1 MTLGAIFSRHAWTHL
16 LKRRGRRR
24 RASGSRKRSGRL
36 ATAEGLEPRIALTV
50 NIFTH
55 NAGGDSP
62 GYAAFIL
69 DESGDDL
76 YLRQTLQT
84 IGAGS
89 GPVSY
94 LELADNPGFF
104 SSFDVAFDTNSVVN
118 GTNYQDIFV
127 SQGVQNTWNEA
138 VGSGRSTVLPDANNV
153 APPGG
158 FDGLEADETYH
169 VLPGTLGGS
178 SNFFASNFVIT
189 LDNGAVDGSTFAT
202 QYLLDEQDG
211 GVNGIWPLVFS
222 NNQTSITLPFSG
234 DPIDDI
240 DVTGTVNLYT
250 GQVSLSYTGN
260 GTALNPQTTFSVNY
274 ASPVIANDPSTV
286 TLATGLTVDAG
297 FVVDL
302 PSPDSTITIASP
314 INSPSRG
321 TADEGLLD
329 LRATNVLV
337 NAPVVANDGVR
348 AIESRFHDTPSVETN
363 TTADVYASNIVPI
376 PPVDAANVQVGA
388 RVRVGFE
395 APGFEWVPA
404 DTNVIAV
411 DAVTGELTLSHVVS
425 TLQFDR
431 LEIYNPSS
439 VASTA
444 VTLAAGDELVE
455 SATIFLDGPGPFD
468 IQPGAVVQPQGAIET
483 DTYIPLNTFVAAV
496 NTVTGR
502 VDLTRPV
509 SLPVGT
515 TTIDFFN
522 NGYDDNKVERFEATT
537 VIEAPSF
544 NFHIA
549 DDLSSDIRERGR
561 LYVAGSSG
569 LRGVGGGT
577 ASLLTANV
585 AASDIVFEGDVA
597 VATQS
602 YLFQTTIAEAPF
614 SFTTKNSSGVSTG
627 SLSGTTLDVT
637 LANATPPE
645 AENSVIQI
653 VDLDTAVTSMR
664 ISAEDTT
671 AMNPPFPT
679 DGPDDHDPIPEGPFP
694 FAITIRESDDLSID
708 ANLASGGPVDVTVGG
723 DLDLTS
729 TIQSSQDLTFTVAG
743 DIAGTAWLTTVDG
756 QISLA
761 ATDVS
766 IEGLVQVLARPFD
779 GITTDV
785 AITATDGSITLGQG
799 IRAVNKILI
808 DQRSATSPATPG
820 SVQSNGLLA
829 AYDVQVFADG
839 NVDIDTAAPF
849 VDVSVASVVNG
860 QANNAREVVVMSDRA
875 GEFSISTA
883 GGTARITALGVD
895 ANSDTP
901 SVTDDVAALSL
912 TLRDTG
918 VLFASAPDGS
928 IDVTAVSS
936 DTLVMG
942 IAADLLAGTAANMQ
956 AAGSVEVRTTQAPI
970 TVLDAAIAG
979 QGSLQVRAVTTAE
992 LTGGTYAQNTPGIT
1006 PSTITA
1012 NTNGSINGTALAA
1025 FGGLDATTNPLRF
1038 RDLVLLNQ
1046 QANAEENGIYQIVNL
1061 GNESEPWQLRRYA
1074 LAETT
1079 AELPVGRRMYVT
1091 DGDGRGNTYRV
1102 SVYTNDL
1109 NTTPLRVSPGLARAA
1124 DEIAVR
1130 FATESI
1136 LDGTF
1141 NSATGTITGALAPGV
1156 RLRVN
1161 ETPVNAGDLI
1171 LVQFGAEPGAV
1182 GTNTTPSSVAN
1193 GVYQVT
1199 TPDGAWVLTRYD
1211 NPEPPSNPSGVVA
1224 EATVL
1229 VNEGFF
1235 RTSRTG
1241 QTFQVAYDGLGL
1253 VGLTITDDTAN
1264 VVSEVGSYDPR
1275 DLTTLVVS
1283 TAAGTNQSAGSLGKM
1298 LTIAQDNAAKDL
1310 AGQDVL
1316 QALRFG
1322 NVLGSVTGLTGTV
1335 SLRQELPIINRP
1347 LVIDASQRYNLS
1359 PGATIQTLVIDGSRI
1374 TSSSESTFVTRSDEV
1389 NGLVLGAGASADTT
1403 SNIFRPLQSVV
1414 SAVRFGGFEQGA
1426 AVVVDGASNVLLE
1439 NLTIGQNS
1447 NSDSQAVRYGVR
1459 VTGTS
1464 GSSGPV
1470 SILGGDFTSATIPT
1484 NPSLPAS
1491 SAAVTPALDGA
1502 GVLIDGAAQS
1512 VQVVESDVGSQIA
1525 GNVVG
1530 VLVRSSNPSTP
1541 QTSQNSI
1548 GAIPIDRF
1556 EAKVTLNLFTMTV
1569 PSTDSSGQGINMNDV
1584 YLGQT
1589 VSGREIAS
1597 GTTVIAVNRL
1607 TREVTLSNAAIGSN
1621 ATATITLGTPQR
1633 TTIGQNFWGIRL
1645 ESGATRVV
1653 NTDVENNILDG
1664 ILIGDGLGG
1673 AVFAAIGA
1681 SGVADS
1687 DSNAIYSNGRNG
1699 IRFATDVLS
1708 STGPAEITIQGNYVG
1723 RTVTSTTFVGNGQG
1737 SYYWEGDPTNLPT
1750 DAAFASLGYDPE
1762 TQTPTPPSYITNDAL
1777 FSSLITPAV
1786 PGGFVDAN
1794 GNVNADFAAGSGGGS
1809 PLPPGPP
1816 PPNDGNV

>member
-1 MTLGAIFSRHAWTHL
+1 MALANIFSRLAL
-16 LKRRGRRR
+16 MKRPRRTGRCRAVTGRGSHGNFF
-24 RASGSRKRSGRL
+24 AV
-36 ATAEGLEPRIALTV
+36 AEKLEPRIALTV
-50 NIFTH
+50 NVFTH

-89 GPVSY
+89 EPVSF

-104 SSFDVAFDTNSVVN
+104 SSFDVAFDTNSVVDGN
-118 GTNYQDIFV
+118 NYQDIFV
-127 SQGVQNTWNEA
+127 SQGVQNTWTQS
-138 VGSGRSTVLPDANNV
+138 VGSGRSTTLPDANNV
-153 APPGG
+153 APVGG
-158 FDGLEADETYH
+158 FAGLEADETFH

-178 SNFFASNFVIT
+178 PNFFSSNFVIT

-202 QYLLDEQDG
+202 QNLLDEQDG
-211 GVNGIWPLVFS
+211 LINGEWPLVFS

-234 DPIDDI
+234 AGDD
-240 DVTGTVNLYT
+240 DMGVTGTVNLYT
-250 GQVSLSYTGN
+250 GQISLNYTGD
-260 GTALNPQTTFSVNY
+260 GTTLNPQTTFFVNY
-274 ASPVIANDPSTV
+274 ASPVVADDPSTV

-297 FVVDL
+297 FAVDL
-302 PSPDSTITIASP
+302 PSPDSTITVASP

-321 TADEGLLD
+321 TADQGLLD

-337 NAPVVANDGVR
+337 NAPVVADGGTRVL
-348 AIESRFHDTPSVETN
+348 ESRFHNSPSVETN
-363 TTADVYASNIVPI
+363 VVGDVYASNIVPI
-376 PPVDAANVQVGA
+376 SDAASVQVGA
-388 RVRVGFE
+388 RVFVDSGND
-395 APGFEWVPA
+395 APGFEWFPA
-404 DTNVIAV
+404 DTNVVAIN
-411 DAVTGELTLSHVVS
+411 GNELTLSHVVS
-425 TLQFDR
+425 TLSGDP
-431 LEIYNPSS
+431 LDIYNPSS
-439 VASTA
+439 VASA
-444 VTLAAGDELVE
+444 SVTLAAGEELVE

-468 IQPGAVVQPQGAIET
+468 IQPGAVVQPQGTIET

-515 TTIDFFN
+515 TTIDFYN
-522 NGYDDNKVERFEATT
+522 NGYDDTKVERFEATT
-537 VIEAPSF
+537 VIESPSF

-549 DDLSSDIRERGR
+549 DDNSSDIRDRGR

-577 ASLLTANV
+577 ANLLTANV

-597 VATQS
+597 AATQS
-602 YLFQTTIAEAPF
+602 YLFQTTITEAPYT
-614 SFTTKNSSGVSTG
+614 FTTKNSSGVSTG

-645 AENSVIQI
+645 AQNAVIQV

-664 ISAEDTT
+664 ISAEDTA
-671 AMNPPFPT
+671 AMNPPFPA

-723 DLDLTS
+723 DLALTS
-729 TIQSSQDLTFTVAG
+729 TIQSSQDLSFTAG
-743 DIAGTAWLTTVDG
+743 GAITGTAWLTTVDG
-756 QISLA
+756 QISLE

-766 IEGLVQVLARPFD
+766 IDGLVQVLARPFD
-779 GITTDV
+779 GITTDITV
-785 AITATDGSITLGQG
+785 TATDGSIALGQG
-799 IRAVNKILI
+799 VRAVNKILI
-808 DQRSATSPATPG
+808 DQRSAASPATPG
-820 SVQSNGLLA
+820 GVQSNGLLA

-839 NVDIDTAAPF
+839 DVDIDTAAPF

-860 QANNAREVVVMSDRA
+860 QANNARNVTVVSGRP

-883 GGTARITALGVD
+883 GGSASVTARGVD
-895 ANSDTP
+895 VNSDTP
-901 SVTDDVAALSL
+901 SVADDVAALSL
-912 TLRDTG
+912 TLRETG
-918 VLFASAPDGS
+918 VLFASAPEGS

-942 IAADLLAGTAANMQ
+942 VAADLLAGTAANMQ
-956 AAGSVEVRTTQAPI
+956 AAGSVKVRTTQAPV

-979 QGSLQVRAVTTAE
+979 QGSLQVRAVTTTAD
-992 LTGGTYAQNTPGIT
+992 LTAVSYAQNTPGIT

-1012 NTNGSINGTALAA
+1012 NTNGSINGAALAA
-1025 FGGLDATTNPLRF
+1025 FGGLDAATNPLRF

-1046 QANAEENGIYQIVNL
+1046 QANAEENGVYQIVSL
-1061 GNESEPWQLRRYA
+1061 GNASEPWQLRRYA

-1091 DGDGRGNTYRV
+1091 DGDDRGNTYRV
-1102 SVYTNDL
+1102 SGYANVL
-1109 NTTPLRVSPGLARAA
+1109 NTTPLRVSPGLARSA

-1130 FATESI
+1130 FATEAI

-1141 NSATGTITGALAPGV
+1141 NAGAGTITGALGSGV

-1171 LVQFGAEPGAV
+1171 LVQFGAEPGGA

-1199 TPDGAWVLTRYD
+1199 TAEGAWVLTRYN
-1211 NPEPPSNPSGVVA
+1211 NPEPPADPEGIVE

-1253 VGLTITDDTAN
+1253 VGLTIADDTAN
-1264 VVSEVGSYDPR
+1264 VVSELGSYDPR
-1275 DLTTLVVS
+1275 DTTTLVVS
-1283 TAAGTNQSAGSLGKM
+1283 TAGGTNQSAGSLGKM
-1298 LTIAQDNAAKDL
+1298 LTLAQDNAALDL
-1310 AGQDVL
+1310 AGQEVL

-1322 NVLGSVTGLTGTV
+1322 NVLGSITGVTGTIG
-1335 SLRQELPIINRP
+1335 LRQELPNIERP
-1347 LVIDASQRYNLS
+1347 LVIDATQRYNLS
-1359 PGATIQTLVIDGSRI
+1359 PGATSQTLVIDGSRI
-1374 TSSSESTFVTRSDEV
+1374 TASSESTFVTRADEV
-1389 NGLVLGAGASADTT
+1389 NGLVLLAGASADTT
-1403 SNIFRPLQSVV
+1403 SNPFRPLESTV
-1414 SAVRFGGFEQGA
+1414 SALRFGGFEQGA

-1439 NLTIGQNS
+1439 DLTVGQNS
-1447 NSDSQAVRYGVR
+1447 NSDAQAVRYGVR
-1459 VTGTS
+1459 VTGDS
-1464 GSSGPV
+1464 GKLGPV
-1470 SILGGDFTSATIPT
+1470 TVLDGTFTSATIPT
-1484 NPSLPAS
+1484 NPQLPATS
-1491 SAAVTPALDGA
+1491 PAVTPQLDGA
-1502 GVLIDGAAQS
+1502 GVLIDGLSQNT
-1512 VQVVESDVGSQIA
+1512 QVVGSTVGSQTA

-1530 VLVRSSNPSTP
+1530 VLVRSSNSD
-1541 QTSQNSI
+1541 TSLNQV
-1548 GAIPIDRF
+1548 GARPIDRF
-1556 EAKVTLNLFTMTV
+1556 TAKTTLNLFTLALPDAV
-1569 PSTDSSGQGINMNDV
+1569 DMNDV

-1589 VSGREIAS
+1589 VSGTEIAS
-1597 GTTVIAVNRL
+1597 GTTIIAIDRATSV
-1607 TREVTLSNAAIGSN
+1607 VTLSDAAIGSN
-1621 ATATITLGTPQR
+1621 SSAIITLGTPQR
-1633 TTIGQNFWGIRL
+1633 TTVGKNFWGIRL

-1664 ILIGDGLGG
+1664 ILIGDGEGA

-1681 SGVADS
+1681 STTADS
-1687 DSNAIYSNGRNG
+1687 SSNAIYSNGRNG
-1699 IRFATDVLS
+1699 IRFAKQITK
-1708 STGPAEITIQGNYVG
+1708 STGPAEIQIQGNYVG
-1723 RTVTSTTFVGNGQG
+1723 RTVTSTTFVGNAQG
-1737 SYYWEGDPTNLPT
+1737 SYYWEGYPSKG

-1762 TQTPTPPSYITNDAL
+1762 TQTPVPPPYITADPL
-1777 FSSLITPAV
+1777 FDSLITPASA
-1786 PGGFVDAN
+1786 GGTVDAN
-1794 GNVNADFAAGSGGGS
+1794 GNVNADFVSGNGGGG
-1809 PLPPGPP
+1809 PVPPGPP
-1816 PPNDGNV
+1816 PPNDGNT